1 MMDSQSLY
9 AIRYVLEKEGH
20 VLIESLHAGVF
31 LAVADPVF
39 TRGPSYSRNDLRAKI
54 EAGFDRPALDALKAQ
69 PEEVVSWIRWNFTQD
84 RGRERWIRGLSSRW
98 GAIYAQ

>member
-1 MMDSQSLY
+1 MSAQSLD
-9 AIRYVLEKEGH
+9 AMRFVLEREGF
-20 VLIESLHAGVF
+20 VLIESLHTGVF
-31 LAVADPVF
+31 LAVADVAI

-54 EAGFDRPALDALKAQ
+54 ESGFDRPALEALRSR

-84 RGRERWIRGLSSRW
+84 RGRERQIRGLSSRW